1 MESDN
6 IDVLENMVESDRTK
20 LFHLAGVIADPIT
33 RRIMAKLAS
42 NQSPISID
50 SIPLEKLD
58 ASKPQIIT
66 RLVKLEKMGLVKAE
80 KVKSQNGFCK
90 KYFINEKSLDIV
102 SKLMRE
108 ESKLY
113 S

>member
-1 MESDN
+1 MENTD
-6 IDVLENMVESDRTK
+6 ILEGLDETERK
-20 LFHLAGVIADPIT
+20 QLFHLAGIIADPIT
-33 RRIMAKLAS
+33 RRILAKLS
-42 NQSPISID
+42 SQQSPISVD

-58 ASKPQIIT
+58 ASKPQVVT
-66 RLVKLEKMGLVKAE
+66 RLTKLEKMGWVKSE

-90 KYFINEKSLDIV
+90 KYFINEKGQTIV
-102 SKLMRE
+102 SKLMKV

>member
-1 MESDN
+1 MS
-6 IDVLENMVESDRTK
+6 ESDRTQ
-20 LFHLAGVIADPIT
+20 LFHLAGVIADPVT

-42 NQSPISID
+42 KQSPISID

-58 ASKPQIIT
+58 ANKPQVVS
-66 RLVKLEKMGLVKAE
+66 RLVKLERLGLIRAE
-80 KVKSQNGFCK
+80 KVKSQNGFCN
-90 KYFINEKSLDIV
+90 KYFINEKGSGIV
-102 SKLMRE
+102 SKLMGE